1 MALVT
6 TQKGSMIVAEFVA
19 KMKSLA
25 DDMATAGNKLDD
37 QEITSYILARLDY
50 EYTSVVTSIMARV
63 EPISLGK
70 LYS

>member
-1 MALVT
+1 
-6 TQKGSMIVAEFVA
+6 
-19 KMKSLA
+19 MKSLA
-25 DDMATAGNKLDD
+25 DDMAMAGKKLDD